1 MKGLVWLLVLSG
13 LAVALALGVR
23 YGEGYVL
30 VVVPAGRMEISLAL
44 FVAVIL
50 AGFGVAHGLLRL
62 LAATLA
68 LPPKVRAHRER
79 VRRDQA
85 AIAVQDAV
93 RLLFEGRFGQAL
105 KRAGQA
111 YGAGAARGLSA
122 LVAARAAQH
131 LGEREKQQDW
141 LERARDE
148 DPRTAAA
155 ALMLEAEMLN
165 ESGRFPAAL
174 EILDR
179 LQEQHGR
186 HLAALRL
193 ELRARQGAGD
203 WNGVLRLVRQLDKR
217 EALPPEVAREV
228 KLQAHLHI
236 LASQGGDLARLRGYL
251 GTVPAGERSP
261 RLVAAAARNLIA
273 LAAGGEAQALIE
285 AACDRPDGEGWNA
298 ELVALYGRIEGGELG
313 GRIARAEDWLR
324 QHPRDPGL
332 LLTLGRL
339 CLQQRL
345 WGKAQSYLEASLAVG
360 RTRAA
365 HLELAQLF
373 TQLQRDDEANR
384 HDRAGAAMT
393 EL

>member
-1 MKGLVWLLVLSG
+1 MKGLVWVLALSG

-30 VVVPAGRMEISLAL
+30 VVVPAGRMEISLPL
-44 FVAVIL
+44 FVVAIG
-50 AGFGVAHGLLRL
+50 AGFVVVHLLLRL

-79 VRRDQA
+79 VRRDQGTA
-85 AIAVQDAV
+85 AFQDAV

-122 LVAARAAQH
+122 LVAARAAQR

-141 LERARDE
+141 LARAKDE
-148 DPRTAAA
+148 DPRTGAA
-155 ALMLEAEMLN
+155 ALMLEAEMHN
-165 ESGRFPAAL
+165 ESRRFAAAL
-174 EILDR
+174 EVLGR

-193 ELRARQGAGD
+193 ELRARQGTGD
-203 WNGVLRLVRQLDKR
+203 WNGVLRLARQLDKR

-228 KLQAHLHI
+228 MLQAHLHI
-236 LASQGGDLARLRGYL
+236 LASQGDDLEQLRRSL
-251 GTVPAGERSP
+251 GTIPPAERSP
-261 RLVAAAARNLIA
+261 RLVAAAARSLMA

-285 AACDRPDGEGWNA
+285 AAWDRPDAGDGNA
-298 ELVALYGRIEGGELG
+298 ELVALYGRIEGGDIA
-313 GRIARAEDWLR
+313 GRIARAEGWL
-324 QHPRDPGL
+324 QYHVGDPVL
-332 LLTLGRL
+332 LRTLGRL

-360 RTRAA
+360 PTRET

-373 TQLQRDDEANR
+373 TRLQRDDEANR
-384 HDRAGAAMT
+384 HYRAGAAMSD
-393 EL
+393 L